1 MKRIVTIVVLFIICT
16 VIIYNISN
24 RGTYN
29 IFTIN
34 QEKIDEIVFRFD
46 NNSLT
51 WKDKK
56 TLQRIYNNIIFY
68 GGIIYPEASKIL
80 KHYIYG
86 NGSDLEVISEYFYRS
101 ELIIEI
107 MEKNKDKEI
116 IGPITLRIKDDLRI
130 AYAVNGFYIR
140 TLNNLEI
147 YQKINFAD
155 KNDRNTYTNF
165 NILNKEIKIPDRLIR
180 TFETDGGCKEFTVRI
195 IKHK

>member
-1 MKRIVTIVVLFIICT
+1 
-16 VIIYNISN
+16 
-24 RGTYN
+24 
-29 IFTIN
+29 
-34 QEKIDEIVFRFD
+34 
-46 NNSLT
+46 
-51 WKDKK
+51 
-56 TLQRIYNNIIFY
+56 
-68 GGIIYPEASKIL
+68 L

-86 NGSDLEVISEYFYRS
+86 NGDDLEIISEYFYRS
-101 ELIIEI
+101 ELIIET
-107 MEKNKDKEI
+107 MERNKDNEI
-116 IGPITLRIKDDLRI
+116 IGPITLRIKDDPRI

-195 IKHK
+195 IKTNNGVRANGV